1 MQKKVHIKSY
11 GCQMNAYDSVRM
23 AEAMAP
29 DGYAETADIE
39 AADLIVLNT
48 CHIREKA
55 AEKIYSELG
64 RLRLIRD
71 RRRTEGLS
79 TTIAVAGCVAQAEGA
94 EIIARAPLVDLVVG
108 PQSYHRLPELVR
120 RVRDGGGKAVETD
133 FPAEDKFAALPA
145 RQKRQ
150 GPAAFLTIQ
159 EGCDKFCTFCVVPYT
174 RGAEF
179 SRPVAA
185 VMAEAE
191 KLAGYGVRELTV
203 LGQNVNAYTG
213 EGPSGEVWGL
223 ARLLA
228 ALAEIPGIERLRYTT
243 SHPADMNDDLIAAHR
258 DIPALMP
265 YLHLPFQAG
274 SDRILAAMN
283 RKHTGAHYLRLV
295 ERIRG
300 ARPDLAL
307 STDIIVGF
315 PGESGEDFAATMA
328 IVEEVGFASA
338 YSFKYSPRPG
348 TPAATM
354 PGQVPEA
361 EKAERLAILQARLN
375 EQQAAFNAAQVGRV
389 LSVLFERPGRKPGQI
404 AGRSPYLQAVHVEA
418 EGARIGEIFP
428 VHITHAGSNSLSGV
442 IITGTNSGMKRFIA
456 DGSGTDAV
464 APQTAELLS

>member
-1 MQKKVHIKSY
+1 LAKTVHIKSY

-23 AEAMAP
+23 AEAMGA

-64 RLRLIRD
+64 RLRAVRD
-71 RRRTEGLS
+71 RRRAEGRE
-79 TTIAVAGCVAQAEGA
+79 TTIAVAGCVAQAEGS

-120 RVRDGGGKAVETD
+120 RSRAGEKRLVETE
-133 FPAEDKFAALPA
+133 FPAEDKFAGLPA
-145 RQKRQ
+145 RQRRQ
-150 GPAAFLTIQ
+150 APAAFLTIQ

-185 VMAEAE
+185 VMAEARR
-191 KLAGYGVRELTV
+191 LAEFGVREITV
-203 LGQNVNAYTG
+203 LGQNVNAYAG
-213 EGPSGEVWGL
+213 EGPDGTPWSL

-228 ALAEIPGIERLRYTT
+228 ELAEIPGVARLRYTT
-243 SHPADMNDDLIAAHR
+243 SHPADMSEDLIAAHR

-283 RKHTGAHYLRLV
+283 RRHTGAHYLRLV
-295 ERIRG
+295 EAIRA

-315 PGESGEDFAATMA
+315 PGESAEDFAATMA
-328 IVEEVGFASA
+328 IVEAVGFAQA

-348 TPAATM
+348 TPAASLA
-354 PGQVPEA
+354 GQLPEDV
-361 EKAERLAILQARLN
+361 KAERLAILQARLSA
-375 EQQAAFNAAQVGRV
+375 QQAAFNAAQVGQV
-389 LSVLFERPGRKPGQI
+389 QPVLFERTGRKDGQI
-404 AGRSPYLQAVHVEA
+404 AGRSPFLQAVHIEA
-418 EGARIGEIFP
+418 DQSLIGEIFP
-428 VHITHAGSNSLSGV
+428 VRITQAGPNSLSGV
-442 IITGTNSGMKRFIA
+442 IIVGTNSAMKHSNA
-456 DGSGTDAV
+456 DGNGSKTSSPQMTAV
-464 APQTAELLS
+464 LS